1 MPVLLAF
8 KERNGLVVL
17 NNMLRVFANAVKSS
31 DAATADESSK
41 VKVAAFGL
49 KKILDLYFILVNGKY
64 IADTHTHFNLQRQ
77 TDRSLVVPNILSQIV
92 VEFRAAILP
101 VIMELWDSNFMER
114 VPDQTVKRLVDI
126 LKMVSLGENELQAMP
141 MDKVSKAFWLFTLF
155 MYGLF
160 LTVSGSVCPSQIYR
174 CAVQLEERQ
183 KSCSSAR
190 R

>member
-17 NNMLRVFANAVKSS
+17 NNMLRVFATAVKSS

-141 MDKVSKAFWLFTLF
+141 MDKVSKAFWLFMNRF
-155 MYGLF
+155 
-160 LTVSGSVCPSQIYR
+160 VSN
-174 CAVQLEERQ
+174 
-183 KSCSSAR
+183 CSRFRLSFSNI
-190 R
+190 